1 MLCVA
6 IDAPRGTMRPLL
18 SVLLGLAALGQ
29 AQGTRT
35 FTGTITDS
43 ECAAAGHG
51 AMRMGDTD
59 AECVAAC
66 IDAHGASYVLLDAT
80 TVYALDDQK
89 TPRTFAAR
97 RVTVTGVLDPKT
109 KTITVTSIVAAN

>member
-1 MLCVA
+1 
-6 IDAPRGTMRPLL
+6 MRPLL
-18 SVLLGLAALGQ
+18 VLLLGLAALGP

-35 FTGTITDS
+35 FIGTITDS

-59 AECVAAC
+59 PECVAAC
-66 IDAHGASYVLLDAT
+66 IDAHGASYVLLDGSM
-80 TVYALDDQK
+80 VYALDDQR
-89 TPRTFAAR
+89 TPRAFAAR

-109 KTITVTSIVAAN
+109 TTIAVTSIVAAN